1 MSQVRVGVRVRPLT
15 STEQS
20 KGGKDVVQA
29 SPFDRTVAIAQR
41 KFTYDKVFDGDL
53 CQEDLYQDVASPM
66 LSSFLDGYNTT
77 VSPLRSLFSY
87 YLN

>member
-15 STEQS
+15 STEKS

-29 SPFDRTVAIAQR
+29 SPLDRTVAIAQR
-41 KFTYDKVFDGDL
+41 KFTYDKVFDGDF
-53 CQEDLYQDVASPM
+53 CQEDLYQNVASPM

-77 VSPLRSLFSY
+77 VSPLENSFLY
-87 YLN
+87 IKN